1 MFCVF
6 LVSIFSPYKLKTK
19 KEMKKTQVEIRRETK
34 KLVWVDNEKHRL
46 LKIEAAQRGIT
57 MNELIGTA
65 VLYYKENN

>member
-6 LVSIFSPYKLKTK
+6 LVSIFCAYKLKTK
-19 KEMKKTQVEIRRETK
+19 KGMKKTQVEIRRETK
-34 KLVWVDNEKHRL
+34 KLVWIDNQNHRL